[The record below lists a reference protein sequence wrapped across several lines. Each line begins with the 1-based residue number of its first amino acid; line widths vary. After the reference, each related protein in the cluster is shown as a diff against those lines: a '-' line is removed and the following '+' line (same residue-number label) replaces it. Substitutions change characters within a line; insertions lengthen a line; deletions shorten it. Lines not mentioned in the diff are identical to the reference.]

1 METKS
6 NEYKNI
12 EYAKKLLSSANF
24 VAATPLVI
32 AADIVTKGGALTW
45 EYETLFD
52 ELEDEK
58 CLPSEKLR
66 DKLMAS
72 ISALHNPAFLWD
84 AGIFKSMCQ
93 SLNGNIAATHIW
105 EELTPAKVAYAMEE
119 IDALH
124 DVYQGARDLN
134 PLYGDS
140 PIIYMGGCCAINGFI
155 RPPKKMDI
163 CEKIYHRFF
172 NLKEP
177 DLRTQVTSELEK
189 RKHMEVDAY
198 VNSLGNIRKDQL
210 SSLKNY

>member
-1 METKS
+1 MESKHL
-6 NEYKNI
+6 EYKNL
-12 EYAKKLLSSANF
+12 ESAKALLSSANF

-32 AADIVTKGGALTW
+32 AADMVTKGGVFTW
-45 EYETLFD
+45 EYETIFD
-52 ELEDEK
+52 ELEEAK
-58 CLPSEKLR
+58 CLPNEKLR

-72 ISALHNPAFLWD
+72 ISALSNPAFLWD
-84 AGIFKSMCQ
+84 AGVFKSMCQ

-105 EELTPAKVAYAMEE
+105 EELSPAKVAYAMDE

-124 DVYQGARDLN
+124 DIYQGARDLS

-140 PIIYMGGCCAINGFI
+140 PIIYMGGTCAINGFI

-177 DLRTQVTSELEK
+177 DLRTQVVSELEK
-189 RKHMEVDAY
+189 RKHQEVEAY
-198 VNSLGNIRKDQL
+198 CNSLANIRKDQL
-210 SSLKNY
+210 AKLRSY